1 MHDGAVRPG
10 AGDGR
15 KRNVFQ
21 KSAVAAKTL
30 QRLDRV
36 DLGQA
41 TRRLAIEPGQKFRH
55 RGAVAQLRRAG
66 AGDLGCVLHR
76 LHRRDRIAAA
86 HDLAAVLDD
95 EARDRLGAGRG
106 IEPHGAM
113 LFAEFGQIALEGG
126 VGAQL
131 GDFLEAGAHIVAE
144 LAQVDIERRT
154 TFLRHRGE
162 GQHHRRVRHV
172 AAADVEQPRHILRV
186 GHHERVG
193 GAIFHLGAQALELV
207 RGGLAGIAQ
216 LVRHH
221 GAERRLRPVGP
232 DGVDRIVFDRDQ
244 HGARRCAGL
253 GKPLGAFDRMQP
265 RRIAEFGSRPA
276 DCFRSTASAGSRPR
290 ARRKKS
296 CRRFRLAPAPDN
308 GRRRRSPRGR
318 RARWRCRPSR

>member
-1 MHDGAVRPG
+1 MAPSGPAPAMVGNETSFRSPLSR
-10 AGDGR
+10 R
-15 KRNVFQ
+15 K
-21 KSAVAAKTL
+21 AL

-41 TRRLAIEPGQKFRH
+41 ARRLAVEPGQKLRH

-66 AGDLGCVLHR
+66 AGDFGCVLHR

-113 LFAEFGQIALEGG
+113 RLAELGEIALEGG

-131 GDFLEAGAHIVAE
+131 GNLLETRAYIVAE

-172 AAADVEQPRHILRV
+172 AAADVEQPRHILRI
-186 GHHERVG
+186 GHHQRVG
-193 GAIFHLGAQALELV
+193 GPFSISAC
-207 RGGLAGIAQ
+207 
-216 LVRHH
+216 
-221 GAERRLRPVGP
+221 RRLSLSAV
-232 DGVDRIVFDRDQ
+232 V
-244 HGARRCAGL
+244 
-253 GKPLGAFDRMQP
+253 
-265 RRIAEFGSRPA
+265 SPA
-276 DCFRSTASAGSRPR
+276 
-290 ARRKKS
+290 
-296 CRRFRLAPAPDN
+296 
-308 GRRRRSPRGR
+308 
-318 RARWRCRPSR
+318 